1 MWDSAVVSWAGERYR
16 QGGTPS
22 QILKAAAALRPD
34 ATTSDLMELMRLAFC
49 LPYPAVQCIGGWWH
63 DGTGELSDAQL
74 DAFLIR
80 AIEGTAHGG

>member
-1 MWDSAVVSWAGERYR
+1 MWDSQVVRLAAERYR
-16 QGGTPS
+16 AGVAPS
-22 QILKAAAALRPD
+22 QLLKDAAALRPD

-80 AIEGTAHGG
+80 AIEGTPHGD